1 MGVRDIDRVLVQ
13 DPDHRNIEEKGR
25 QKFQHLEKSRDPDLQ
40 SYRAGGLK
48 GNMICRQDLDHR
60 SIKEQDYQDVKHLKV
75 QDLDHQGAQD
85 LDHRSIKDQD
95 HQDFRPQVLD
105 RKDFTGD
112 RSVLAITPEVVIIVA
127 ILVTLLENAVIEII
141 KVRDIHKTH
150 QDSEKRALTLVN
162 DIINQEKRG
171 SGQKEVV

>member
-1 MGVRDIDRVLVQ
+1 MGVREIDRVLVQ

-60 SIKEQDYQDVKHLKV
+60 SIK
-75 QDLDHQGAQD
+75 DLDHQGAQD

-141 KVRDIHKTH
+141 KVRDIRKTH